1 MNTQRKTSQRHPL
14 LRRLLTALLIL
25 LTAAVLLLALALSM
39 DAPPGYLQRRIDF
52 PFHADIRYLHQYD
65 AVGHGKD
72 YNSIRVFQLGQD
84 AAPFVAYAGSSP
96 EWYAL
101 PVPAALHDMLLC
113 GMESDPYV
121 AQLLS
126 AQDGFWMPER
136 FGQDNFCGVTVYD
149 SAAHWLYVRTSS
161 YVIHPLPEGF
171 TPSGKADVTL
181 VNSSTPD

>member
-1 MNTQRKTSQRHPL
+1 
-14 LRRLLTALLIL
+14 
-25 LTAAVLLLALALSM
+25 
-39 DAPPGYLQRRIDF
+39 
-52 PFHADIRYLHQYD
+52 
-65 AVGHGKD
+65 
-72 YNSIRVFQLGQD
+72 
-84 AAPFVAYAGSSP
+84 
-96 EWYAL
+96 
-101 PVPAALHDMLLC
+101 MLLC

-136 FGQDNFCGVTVYD
+136 FGQDSFCGVTVYD
-149 SAAHWLYVRTSS
+149 SAAHRLYVRTSS